1 MRPCHSHY
9 ASQLGAWAGRRRT
22 DRGTAHK
29 IPGDP
34 LLPAGPALRPCPY
47 HVASA
52 TRTRFRLEKGT
63 TYSCMRG
70 AWSGTQKS
78 KKKKKTV
85 QFIRVTEKQAV
96 CAFGIVGG
104 RLDGRG
110 RPARHSCSGGVAP
123 ITARRPCLASVH
135 PSLELSSM
143 NDELISKPRRGRG
156 GVSIGWGRGRG
167 RASLLLLLPAGERRR
182 HAPRSTRCCTSRE
195 GRAARLLV
203 LADGGGRRRRR
214 QLRSLSSISHPRP
227 G

>member
-1 MRPCHSHY
+1 MPQPLCQPVGRLGRQTTDGQRHG
-9 ASQLGAWAGRRRT
+9 SQDPRRSFVAGRACPAPLPLP
-22 DRGTAHK
+22 RGLCHPHSFSTGKRNHVLLHAWCVVW
-29 IPGDP
+29 DP
-34 LLPAGPALRPCPY
+34 
-47 HVASA
+47 
-52 TRTRFRLEKGT
+52 KK
-63 TYSCMRG
+63 
-70 AWSGTQKS
+70 Q
-78 KKKKKTV
+78 KKKKTV

>member
-1 MRPCHSHY
+1 MSLVAMRPCHSHY

-156 GVSIGWGRGRG
+156 G
-167 RASLLLLLPAGERRR
+167 SLDRVGPWPWPCLAAA
-182 HAPRSTRCCTSRE
+182 APPG
-195 GRAARLLV
+195 GRAATPCTTVYTLLH
-203 LADGGGRRRRR
+203 
-214 QLRSLSSISHPRP
+214 QP
-227 G
+227 

>member
-1 MRPCHSHY
+1 MHFFFFWTWEPLCTLPDWNLHLVVQLKCPLWPCAHATATMPASWAPGQADDGRTEARLTRSPAILCCRPGLPC
-9 ASQLGAWAGRRRT
+9 APAPTTW
-22 DRGTAHK
+22 
-29 IPGDP
+29 P
-34 LLPAGPALRPCPY
+34 LPPAL
-47 HVASA
+47 V
-52 TRTRFRLEKGT
+52 FDWKKGT

-78 KKKKKTV
+78 KKKKITV

-156 GVSIGWGRGRG
+156 G
-167 RASLLLLLPAGERRR
+167 SLDRVGPWPWPCLAAA
-182 HAPRSTRCCTSRE
+182 APPG
-195 GRAARLLV
+195 GRAATPCTTVYTLLH
-203 LADGGGRRRRR
+203 
-214 QLRSLSSISHPRP
+214 QP
-227 G
+227 